1 MRAILV
7 HADRTPGMPARL
19 ETALSLARAVQGRV
33 SVLVDTPVARYVSLD
48 PMTGSQMVPDAISQA
63 LEADD
68 AQAADLQARLAGQ
81 DVPFA
86 VLRSEDEPIDALAA
100 AARLADVVVL
110 SRRPGLGGDLAIAT
124 RTPVLV
130 VPEER
135 ALAFPLDS
143 VCIAWDGGN
152 EAAHA
157 LRGALPLLARSRTVH
172 LLTVAAADKDA
183 VPAAGALA
191 YLALH
196 GIMAQAHA
204 LTRESSTEATLAAA
218 VAKCGGGLLVMGA
231 YGKSRVREY
240 LFGGVTRH
248 FLEDDRLPALLLAH

>member
-7 HADRTPGMPARL
+7 HADRTPGMAARL
-19 ETALSLARAVQGRV
+19 ETALSLARASQGRI

-48 PMTGSQMVPDAISQA
+48 PMTGSQIVPDAISQA

-68 AQAADLQARLAGQ
+68 TQAGELRAQLARQ
-81 DVPFA
+81 DVPFV
-86 VLRSEDEPIDALAA
+86 VLRSEEEPIDALVA

-110 SRRPGLGGDLAIAT
+110 SRRPGLGGDLALAT

-130 VPEER
+130 VPEDR

-157 LRGALPLLARSRTVH
+157 LRSALPLLALSRAVH
-172 LLTVAAADKDA
+172 LLTVAAEKAA
-183 VPAAGALA
+183 APAAGALA

-196 GIMAQAHA
+196 GVIAQAHA
-204 LTRESSTEATLAAA
+204 LTRDGSTEATLATA
-218 VAKCGGGLLVMGA
+218 VAKSGGGLVVMGA

>member
-7 HADRTPGMPARL
+7 HADRTPGMAARL
-19 ETALSLARAVQGRV
+19 ETALSLARASQGRI

-48 PMTGSQMVPDAISQA
+48 PMTGSQIVPDAISQA

-68 AQAADLQARLAGQ
+68 TQAAELRAQLAGQ
-81 DVPFA
+81 DVPFV
-86 VLRSEDEPIDALAA
+86 VLRSEEEPIDALVA

-110 SRRPGLGGDLAIAT
+110 SRRPGLGGDLALAT

-130 VPEER
+130 VPEDR

-157 LRGALPLLARSRTVH
+157 LRSALPLLAQSRAVH
-172 LLTVAAADKDA
+172 LLTVAAEKAA
-183 VPAAGALA
+183 APAAGALA

-196 GIMAQAHA
+196 GVIAQAHA
-204 LTRESSTEATLAAA
+204 LTRDGSTETTLAAA
-218 VAKCGGGLLVMGA
+218 VAKCGGGLVVMGA